1 MNILSSNYLQN
12 EDRQCF
18 RFEVAWDSSLHNSIL
33 LNRVTPSKDWIYITI
48 TSYIE
53 VENCI
58 EPVCITKDLCLVFYP
73 RDAKITLSR
82 SFRNFLSGNTY
93 RSSDAN
99 KVSSVY
105 NFVIRKAI
113 ESSSSL
119 SPGLKR
125 RAGCVVDTSSLY
137 VRGEEMLKGW
147 RPRSDSLI
155 FEHQWELERISR
167 LEEVG
172 A

>member
-1 MNILSSNYLQN
+1 M
-12 EDRQCF
+12 
-18 RFEVAWDSSLHNSIL
+18 
-33 LNRVTPSKDWIYITI
+33 NRVTPAKDWIYITI

-105 NFVIRKAI
+105 NFVIKKALD
-113 ESSSSL
+113 SSL
-119 SPGLKR
+119 SPNLKR
-125 RAGCVVDTSSLY
+125 HVIDTSSLY

-167 LEEVG
+167 LEEVILKYPFYSNSIHYIFLLKKG
-172 A
+172 